1 MLLVAW
7 LAIQDVVLSVQ
18 EHAIKDTLYIMES
31 LVDSSVTALIIL
43 NVNMLRNKSQN
54 LNLLKKKLIYSLDLI
69 RVLLNRL
76 NQTKEAFNSAATSLE
91 KIRLSNPVKSDN

>member
-1 MLLVAW
+1 M
-7 LAIQDVVLSVQ
+7 LSVQ